1 MVNQRLD
8 RFINPDRVSSRRM
21 ATLLPDEATTS
32 RAEARI
38 KAWLL
43 ICFGLGLLLTNYPF
57 LQIFNQPLSLGGI
70 PLIIV
75 YLLGLWLLGVV
86 VLFILTRAL
95 AKLSA
100 KD

>member
-1 MVNQRLD
+1 MVR
-8 RFINPDRVSSRRM
+8 
-21 ATLLPDEATTS
+21 LLPEEVTTS
-32 RAEARI
+32 RVAARM

-57 LQIFNQPLSLGGI
+57 LQIFNQPISLGGI

-75 YLLGLWLLGVV
+75 YLLGLWLLGVLI
-86 VLFILTRAL
+86 LFILARSL
-95 AKLSA
+95 ARFSD

>member
-1 MVNQRLD
+1 MVR
-8 RFINPDRVSSRRM
+8 
-21 ATLLPDEATTS
+21 LLPEEVTTS
-32 RAEARI
+32 RVAARK

-57 LQIFNQPLSLGGI
+57 LQIFNQPISLGGI
-70 PLIIV
+70 PLIIM

-86 VLFILTRAL
+86 ILFILARSL
-95 AKLSA
+95 ARFSD